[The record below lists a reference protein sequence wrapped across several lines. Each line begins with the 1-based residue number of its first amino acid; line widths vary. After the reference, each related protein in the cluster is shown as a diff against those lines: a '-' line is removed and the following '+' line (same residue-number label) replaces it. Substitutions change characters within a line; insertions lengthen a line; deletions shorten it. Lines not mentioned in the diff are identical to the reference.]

1 MSKKKRSKATT
12 SAGSKKSRTASKT
25 TTSKKSGGIIRAIQ
39 AAASKIREA
48 ITGKRG
54 KGAAAAK
61 LAGGPGVRAE
71 KPSSRKGAGKPDVHQ
86 APRPGAASVAAA
98 AYVPKQQS
106 MHSAPGGSG
115 KGRDRDEEVIAGE
128 VARNEQ
134 FNDED
139 RLTNKSGDPRI
150 GTHRGK
156 RA

>member
-61 LAGGPGVRAE
+61 LAGGPARAE
-71 KPSSRKGAGKPDVHQ
+71 KPSSRKGAGKADVHQ
-86 APRPGAASVAAA
+86 PSRPGAASVAAD